1 MLNSNKSCQGKCKC
15 AEQQAP
21 AGKESITIVVDD
33 WLKKVIA
40 EECKRADCTVSDVIT
55 KSVVSF
61 VDFSAT

>member
-1 MLNSNKSCQGKCKC
+1 MFASNKDCQGKCKC

-21 AGKESITIVVDD
+21 AGKKFISVVVDD
-33 WLKKVIA
+33 WLKDMIDK
-40 EECKRADCTVSDVIT
+40 ECKKADCTVSDVIT